1 MWQVEFIGRIK
12 GIVNGKTGQIMKCNK
27 RGAHYGLIWFEME
40 RTGAELYEA
49 RLYGNDVT
57 RLQMSLNVFRDI
69 GWIEMDMFSVK

>member
-1 MWQVEFIGRIK
+1 MASFGS
-12 GIVNGKTGQIMKCNK
+12 K
-27 RGAHYGLIWFEME
+27 RSGPE
-40 RTGAELYEA
+40 RERYEA